1 MSVLS
6 IGAHRALPDVMAME
20 RILTHASLASCLA
33 ELPIR
38 SANTQRRLWEKQKR
52 LFQRSTALIRS
63 LGKPAVT
70 SNQAKRLDS
79 LGFAYQDLVQLYSNS
94 KDKEDF
100 ITTLKKRGVNSK
112 PLREKLAKLL
122 QSRAHH

>member
-1 MSVLS
+1 MKKDGDPNLSGTKLACPCTYMSVLS

-52 LFQRSTALIRS
+52 LFPHQIP
-63 LGKPAVT
+63 G
-70 SNQAKRLDS
+70 
-79 LGFAYQDLVQLYSNS
+79 
-94 KDKEDF
+94 
-100 ITTLKKRGVNSK
+100 
-112 PLREKLAKLL
+112 
-122 QSRAHH
+122 

>member
-38 SANTQRRLWEKQKR
+38 SSNTQRRLWEKQKR

-100 ITTLKKRGVNSK
+100 ITTLKKRGG
-112 PLREKLAKLL
+112 
-122 QSRAHH
+122 Q